1 MADELNIVVKALL
14 DEKDLRAQTEAIKDV
29 TIHGKI
35 VIDKADLKKQID
47 SIAGESSKFGNKFK
61 IKYGVDKGDFVKQFR
76 VAGEEAKRV
85 VEKALAGAGAGVGVS
100 IPLNINPDAVKTLK
114 NELKKLDFDDDSIA
128 SATKELE
135 GMNITVGKI
144 KKGYESIAD
153 AQAGLKTLTISGI
166 DKQGNQDVTI
176 IQKYNAESK
185 ELLKTQIQVTAKY
198 NEMGEAAT
206 RVATTM
212 RGTGGEAAN
221 QVFTEKLG
229 RLISDLKT
237 SGVYTD
243 EMRQKT
249 DELAASLKGA
259 FDQSSIDAVNDQYR
273 VLIERAKTLKQEA
286 AVAANSPVTKI
297 NTNTAKLGASLSYQ
311 GMDAQ
316 TAGISNLRN
325 EINSLISEYGRLKVS
340 MDGLDPNSAEF
351 QALGAQV
358 DALDARFKSATKAA
372 ELFNGTITNKA
383 KLTGIDDQIR
393 KAKSSLEELESKWSK
408 FKGNPN
414 LLAEFQQLQKSAQ
427 QLDATNL
434 QNFNKQLAS
443 FKSNV
448 RAAGADTRSF
458 GDELKNALA
467 KFGLWITASSIFMQV
482 WRGMRQ
488 MVDSVKELDAALV
501 EFNKVADLSSS
512 QLDKFIDKAFEAG
525 EALGRTGTEVI
536 QATAIFKQAGYT
548 VEESLNLANSALVMK
563 NVSENIES
571 TAAAASDLIAV
582 MKGFDMAVSDSMSI
596 VDMINN
602 VSNNLPIS
610 FGAIDEGL
618 TRISGTLAQ
627 TGTSIQETIG
637 LITGGFASLRN
648 VEKVSSGLIQISQRL
663 RGIGESGET
672 IDGLAPKLQSMFK
685 EIAGIDIAD
694 TNGELRSTF
703 DILSDLAKVADD
715 LTSKERQLLFQE
727 ASGTRQV
734 TVLNSI
740 IQNWDDVSKA
750 VDKATNSTGSAM
762 QENEKFLNSIQGKTN
777 RLASSFQML
786 ASNTIESG
794 FIKGLIDFANAIVQV
809 VDKIGLLPSIIIG
822 LSTFTTLFSGN
833 KFSSSIVG
841 VVSSLAKMPKTLGN
855 TIRAFA
861 DARSQSL
868 SFGDSLKY
876 AGISASAAQFAI
888 LGVFA
893 AITLIKGAFDS
904 YTSSLEE
911 QKRKSDELLGAWEST
926 RESLASNKATIEELK
941 TEFASLSNGVDNF
954 GNNVSLTSDEFSR
967 YHQITNQIAGMFP
980 EMVSGYDDQG
990 NAILTVKGNVE
1001 QLTAAYREQEQAAR
1015 DAIMGDAHIVYGQ
1028 QRRTFTSS
1036 SDIFGIEQTGLAER
1050 IEVSKRLLEE
1060 MGRMQSES
1068 ATNGSIE
1075 LGALLDG
1082 SAFRSGANAYAD
1094 VIEELNLALTQTS
1107 DSGDLA
1113 TFFMS
1118 EDDVKKNRAAI
1129 ETGIRIYA
1137 AEMKSAARGVI
1148 PIMEAYLFNDDGFSQ
1163 LGEDAQN
1170 MLIGV
1175 ISSLDP
1181 EYIFK
1186 HSDARD
1192 LMDSVFGQIVNPV
1205 ASSAEGQ
1212 KNIMSA
1218 FADVDAFRAG
1228 KKTVEEYAQTIN
1240 SLRNTLANAGVSSE
1254 IAVKFVDMAEIDNVD
1269 ALIENVKLKLQDEF
1283 DDNVG
1288 ELTLQQLRL
1297 GGDLKVEDGTLLSW
1311 QEFLALIT
1319 QSEAVLS
1326 SLTIGERIASIA
1338 SAASVANSAF
1348 NEQGYSAAVT
1358 KEQYDKL
1365 AEAGEEYVS
1374 VIDNT
1379 NGYLSINKQKLD
1391 ALILS
1396 KRNEEKANIA
1406 VAKAA
1411 KLAEFDKNAKEIQ
1424 SLSDQVNLLGDAYD
1438 DTKQSLLDKNAA
1450 LIDNQSAILEEVKNL
1465 DLQASA
1471 LEYVTSAYKRWL
1483 DAKNAPEAGDM
1494 YDETLN
1500 AWGAIDKGLKS
1511 GKIGTNEFTAASDWL
1526 IPKEVSDKGAKEI
1539 AKYKKSVMKYFTE
1552 DASGANKFIDSLMA
1566 GGFMEQL
1573 SDGSYAT
1580 TAKANVEKIAKSLNL
1595 TEGAVESLFLV
1606 LKDYGWNVELND
1618 GAYETTEAAQQ
1629 LAKATED
1636 LAAAQDKLAK
1646 AKLSGASAEEIKTL
1660 EKNVDAAQEKVDTLS
1675 ATEITPKMSTGEQL
1689 LSEIQKLQ
1697 ADVDKLL
1704 INIPATLNPDLH
1716 ADLLAIQTSLNT
1728 DATLIAKARID
1739 GDPELLNSKIAE
1751 LTSPT
1756 NPDGTPKTP
1765 IQLSIDAQRTAA
1777 YNAAISEINSLKAT
1791 PPTTTLTVAQ
1801 SGADEA
1807 GKAIDA
1813 VAKDRNIT
1821 IFVDDEK
1828 LSEAEERLA
1837 KLQADMDK
1845 DDLEGKDPPL
1855 SVLHS
1860 GTGHKASAEEI
1871 VDFWDSQNTPPPPR
1885 VDTDQDEVYLLDTLN
1900 EAEKKANEIRQTVK
1914 EATLDSIKTEQPKFQ
1929 EIHQWA
1935 EYLQGM
1941 ISDLEKKKASL
1952 EQSGLE
1958 LSPEDSGKLDA
1969 YKEALDG
1976 LTTPKTIS
1984 LDADGSQVVSKTNDL
1999 IKDIEGRNPTLTVD
2013 VEYEGKVP
2021 GFAKGTKKAKKGV
2034 ALTGEEGVETVIT
2047 KDGFYTVGHDGPE
2060 LVNLRGGEEIL
2071 NDKETKKLFN
2081 GAEKRTKGQVF
2092 ATGTGGFLSNLIN
2105 SVKAIVKKV
2114 ADVVKANKPTT
2125 TTVATGNNRPG
2136 GSNNKGGGGGGS
2148 SPAPAPVEEV
2158 KEEIKTDFEDW
2169 IPRLLN
2175 SVRKETDKLLAS
2187 SEKQIA
2193 YQDQNY
2199 EIDKAIENNN
2209 RLMDLNAKASERY
2222 YIHARDLG
2230 LSWELTQ
2237 KVWDG
2242 SMDITKYDEGTRK
2255 LIAEYQKWYDLSVK
2269 IKDSVSELAEEQRK
2283 LAMSKLDNVQRYY
2296 ENRIGLYGNRLDIA
2310 NSTIELGKATGREIK
2325 RDDYSGI
2332 ISDVNAQL
2340 GLLRQE
2346 KAEYERTFTEL
2357 VTSGVIKEGSNDWY
2371 QYTAKIDDMQK
2382 SILQASLSLD
2392 EFNDVADAIAVNNL
2406 NVAIKYLNTVQ
2417 GTLESVQGLK
2427 QAQGKEL
2434 SAIDYEQLISLGM
2447 QQVSAL
2453 QAQNLEL
2460 LRQQEGLDVLS
2471 DAYQEI
2477 QDQIDENLNGIW
2489 NIKTAQEGWNDAITD
2504 LSINAIKKTNDQYN
2518 RQLETMRAIE
2528 ELEKAKQRRSLV
2540 FRAGKGFGYEADQ
2553 GALRDAQRTVDQ
2565 INVDNLISYLED
2577 AKANDNVYDN
2587 AGNLLGKLFT
2597 GLDGVDF
2604 SGYLQSAGSGNETSA
2619 LLANAIKSIDWNSI
2633 RTASGAS
2640 TSVEF
2645 SGGINLYGVDNVQEL
2660 AKDIKNRLGGY
2671 VTQGLYNND

>member
-316 TAGISNLRN
+316 TAGITSLRN
-325 EINSLISEYGRLKVS
+325 EINSLIAEYGRLKVS

-351 QALGAQV
+351 QALGVQV
-358 DALDARFKSATKAA
+358 DALDSRFKSATKAA

-525 EALGRTGTEVI
+525 EALGRTGTDVI

-809 VDKIGLLPSIIIG
+809 VDKIGLLPSILIG

-833 KFSSSIVG
+833 KFSGSIISM
-841 VVSSLAKMPKTLGN
+841 VSSLAKMPKTLGI

-861 DARSQSL
+861 DARAQSL

-876 AGISASAAQFAI
+876 AGVSASAAQFAI

-941 TEFASLSNGVDNF
+941 SEFADLSNGVDNF

-1050 IEVSKRLLEE
+1050 IEVSKRLLDE
-1060 MGRMQSES
+1060 MTRMQSTG
-1068 ATNGSIE
+1068 ATSGSIK
-1075 LGALLDG
+1075 LGSLLDG
-1082 SAFRSGANAYAD
+1082 SAFRAGANAYAD

-1107 DSGDLA
+1107 DSGDMASFSILK
-1113 TFFMS
+1113 
-1118 EDDVKKNRAAI
+1118 DDIGGNRSAI
-1129 ETGIRIYA
+1129 ETGIRIYT
-1137 AEMKSAARGVI
+1137 AEMKAAARDVI
-1148 PIMEAYLFNDDGFSQ
+1148 PIMEAYLFNDDNFSQ
-1163 LGEDAQN
+1163 LGEDTQD

-1192 LMDSVFGQIVNPV
+1192 LMDSIFGQIVNPV
-1205 ASSAEGQ
+1205 TSSPDGQ
-1212 KNIMSA
+1212 KSIMAA
-1218 FADVDAFRAG
+1218 FTDVDAFRVG
-1228 KKTVEEYAQTIN
+1228 KKTVEEYAQSIN
-1240 SLRNTLANAGVSSE
+1240 NLRTALANAGVDQE
-1254 IAVKFVDMAEIDNVD
+1254 LAIKFVDMAEIDNVD

-1288 ELTLQQLRL
+1288 ELTLKQLRL
-1297 GGDLKVEDGTLLSW
+1297 GGDLKIEDGTLLSW

-1326 SLTIGERIASIA
+1326 SLTIGERIAAIA
-1338 SAASVANSAF
+1338 NAASVANSAF
-1348 NEQGYSAAVT
+1348 SEQGYQASIT
-1358 KEQYDKL
+1358 REQYNKL
-1365 AEAGEEYVS
+1365 VAAGEEYAAV
-1374 VIDNT
+1374 VDNT

-1391 ALILS
+1391 EIIKAKRQEELATIAASKAEQVAKYDENARKLQVNAASTELLIASKEKLGDSYDSILKNLADEKDALTASQEAI
-1396 KRNEEKANIA
+1396 RNEINNYDL
-1406 VAKAA
+1406 
-1411 KLAEFDKNAKEIQ
+1411 LASE
-1424 SLSDQVNLLGDAYD
+1424 
-1438 DTKQSLLDKNAA
+1438 
-1450 LIDNQSAILEEVKNL
+1450 
-1465 DLQASA
+1465 
-1471 LEYVTSAYKRWL
+1471 LEYATSAYKRWL
-1483 DAKNAPEAGDM
+1483 DAKSGPEAGDT
-1494 YDETLN
+1494 YNELSN
-1500 AWGAIDKGLKS
+1500 AWKAIDEGLES
-1511 GKIGTNEFTAASDWL
+1511 GKVGTNKFKAAEALL
-1526 IPKEVSDKGAKEI
+1526 IPEEVSAQGADAI
-1539 AKYKKSVMKYFTE
+1539 SKYKKSVMKYFTE
-1552 DASGANKFIDSLMA
+1552 DSGGTVTFIDELTKN
-1566 GGFMEQL
+1566 GFLEKAA
-1573 SDGSYAT
+1573 DGQYTA
-1580 TAKANVEKIAKSLNL
+1580 TAKANITDIAKSLNL
-1595 TEGAVESLFLV
+1595 TTDAVEALFLN
-1606 LKDYGWNVELND
+1606 LKDYGWDVELQD
-1618 GAYETTEAAQQ
+1618 GAYKSSEATKAYAD
-1629 LAKATED
+1629 AKLE
-1636 LAAAQDKLAK
+1636 LAAAQERLDKAI
-1646 AKLSGASAEEIKTL
+1646 ASGAPAEEI
-1660 EKNVDAAQEKVDTLS
+1660 AAAEQQVAS
-1675 ATEITPKMSTGEQL
+1675 ATEKLNELNQTEISPPVSIEEQ
-1689 LSEIQKLQ
+1689 IQAEVAKLQ
-1697 ADVDKLL
+1697 ETLDSLL
-1704 INIPATLNPDLH
+1704 LNIPAELKPDLE
-1716 ADLLAIQTSLNT
+1716 AD
-1728 DATLIAKARID
+1728 IAKMQEKLTTDSAMLLSAMVS
-1739 GDPELLNSKIAE
+1739 GDTQPLEAQLEQLRSG
-1751 LTSPT
+1751 T
-1756 NPDGTPKTP
+1756 NEDGTPKSDIMMT
-1765 IQLSIDAQRTAA
+1765 IDAQRAETYQEVIDGIKADA
-1777 YNAAISEINSLKAT
+1777 ETIKDVVVAPTVDVTQFNSKISELENGKYTAIISISGNAESFKQAVEDAKAWWEENKLT
-1791 PPTTTLTVAQ
+1791 EAPP
-1801 SGADEA
+1801 
-1807 GKAIDA
+1807 
-1813 VAKDRNIT
+1813 
-1821 IFVDDEK
+1821 F
-1828 LSEAEERLA
+1828 EAEFVGNTSDEETIREGKQNAVNLA
-1837 KLQADMDK
+1837 NQGKKGSFAPGDIVKDYEKAKETVESNPITPRIDTDDVEASLADILTQKTMPVDADM
-1845 DDLEGKDPPL
+1845 
-1855 SVLHS
+1855 
-1860 GTGHKASAEEI
+1860 SA
-1871 VDFWDSQNTPPPPR
+1871 VDSAIANVER
-1885 VDTDQDEVYLLDTLN
+1885 KI
-1900 EAEKKANEIRQTVK
+1900 EAA
-1914 EATLDSIKTEQPKFQ
+1914 
-1929 EIHQWA
+1929 
-1935 EYLQGM
+1935 
-1941 ISDLEKKKASL
+1941 
-1952 EQSGLE
+1952 
-1958 LSPEDSGKLDA
+1958 
-1969 YKEALDG
+1969 
-1976 LTTPKTIS
+1976 
-1984 LDADGSQVVSKTNDL
+1984 
-1999 IKDIEGRNPTLTVD
+1999 NPTLSVN
-2013 VEYEGKVP
+2013 VKVNP
-2021 GFAKGTKKAKKGV
+2021 KTDDWGRQLVGGGGIAVNEKYAKGTQKARKGT

-2047 KDGFYTVGHDGPE
+2047 KEGFYTVGHDGPE
-2060 LVNLRGGEEIL
+2060 LVNLSGGEEIL
-2071 NDKETKKLFN
+2071 NNEETKKLLRGSSN
-2081 GAEKRTKGQVF
+2081 GKRISGQAFAFGTRTSSRAMTDGRGTQRVSF
-2092 ATGTGGFLSNLIN
+2092 FSKVKTTVNSAIDTVKSFATNAIKTFGTAVKATGT
-2105 SVKAIVKKV
+2105 AP
-2114 ADVVKANKPTT
+2114 KPTT
-2125 TTVATGNNRPG
+2125 T
-2136 GSNNKGGGGGGS
+2136 SNKGGGGGGS
-2148 SPAPAPVEEV
+2148 SSTQAAQE
-2158 KEEIKTDFEDW
+2158 KIEEIKTDFEDW
-2169 IPRLLN
+2169 IPRLLDN
-2175 SVRKETDKLLAS
+2175 VRKQTDKLLAS
-2187 SEKQIA
+2187 AEKKIT
-2193 YQDQNY
+2193 YQSQNS
-2199 EIDKAIENNN
+2199 EIDKAIANNTK
-2209 RLMDLNAKASERY
+2209 LMDLNSQATTRY
-2222 YIHARDLG
+2222 MKQANSVG
-2230 LSWELTQ
+2230 LSSSLIK
-2237 KVWDG
+2237 KVQDG
-2242 SMDITKYDEGTRK
+2242 SIDIALYDENTRK
-2255 LIAEYQKWYDLSVK
+2255 LIADYQKWYDLAQK
-2269 IKDSVSELAEEQRK
+2269 TKDTITSLQEEQRK
-2283 LAMSKLDNVQRYY
+2283 LAMSKLDNVQGYY
-2296 ENRIGLYGNRLDIA
+2296 ENRIGVYGNRLDIA
-2310 NSTIELGKATGREIK
+2310 NSTIELGQATGREIK
-2325 RDDYSGI
+2325 RDDYEAM

-2340 GLLRQE
+2340 ALLRQE
-2346 KAEYERTFTEL
+2346 KAEYEKTFTEL
-2357 VTSGVIKEGSNDWY
+2357 VASGVIKEGSNDWY
-2371 QYTAKIDDMQK
+2371 QYTAKVDDMQK

-2392 EFNDVADAIAVNNL
+2392 EFNDLADAIAVNNL

-2417 GTLESVQGLK
+2417 GTLESVQGLR
-2427 QAQGKEL
+2427 QAQGKDL
-2434 SAIDYEQLISLGM
+2434 TAVDYEHLISVGM

-2453 QAQNLEL
+2453 EAQNLEL
-2460 LRQQEGLDVLS
+2460 LKQQEGLDVLS
-2471 DAYQEI
+2471 SAYQEI
-2477 QDQIDENLNGIW
+2477 QDQIDGNLNGIW
-2489 NIKTAQEGWNDAITD
+2489 NIKTSQEGWNDAITD
-2504 LSINAIKKTNDQYN
+2504 LNINAIKKSNEQYN
-2518 RQLETMRAIE
+2518 RQLGTMRAIE
-2528 ELEKAKQRRSLV
+2528 ELEKAKQRRNLV
-2540 FRAGKGFGYEADQ
+2540 YREGRGFVYEADQ
-2553 GALRDAQRTVDQ
+2553 GALRDAQSAVDQ
-2565 INVDNLISYLED
+2565 INIDNLIASLEES
-2577 AKANDNVYDN
+2577 KANDNVYDST
-2587 AGNLLGKLFT
+2587 GNLLGKLFT

-2604 SGYLQSAGSGNETSA
+2604 SGYLQSVGSGNETSA

-2633 RTASGAS
+2633 RTASGAP

-2645 SGGINLYGVDNVQEL
+2645 SGGINLYGVDNVQDL
-2660 AKDIKNRLGGY
+2660 ARAINNRLGGY